1 MDRILQLLVL
11 RHWASR
17 SEEKSSKGTSKFPK
31 EVGRRTHWFCEK
43 RGKRKLAGEELED
56 LLFSTETTCRVPGG
70 GER

>member
-17 SEEKSSKGTSKFPK
+17 SEEKSSGGSSKFPK
-31 EVGRRTHWFCEK
+31 ESRKEIIRFAKSDEK
-43 RGKRKLAGEELED
+43 ENSAREELED